1 LPKLYAQCASALTLA
16 PDQHTERSFKAI
28 LGNCQSVVNEL
39 GSLRN
44 RISDAH
50 GHGRRPVRP
59 APRHAE
65 LAVNL
70 AGTVAAFL
78 VATWSDRPR
87 DPKPP
92 TP

>member
-1 LPKLYAQCASALTLA
+1 
-16 PDQHTERSFKAI
+16 
-28 LGNCQSVVNEL
+28 VNEL

-50 GHGRRPVRP
+50 GHGRRPVKP

-70 AGTVAAFL
+70 AGAVSAFL
-78 VATWSDRPR
+78 VATWSERSR
-87 DPKPP
+87 SLAV
-92 TP
+92 TS